1 MLRLL
6 GNLRSLWNETLNEVF
21 VRASWPTGRELVH
34 STLVVTAL
42 VALAGVVVVLCDL
55 SLAGLVQYAT
65 GLVR

>member
-6 GNLRSLWNETLNEVF
+6 GNLRAFWNETLNEVF
-21 VRASWPTGRELVH
+21 VKASWPTGKELVH

>member
-42 VALAGVVVVLCDL
+42 VALAGAVVVLCDL
-55 SLAGLVQYAT
+55 SLAGLVQYT
-65 GLVR
+65 TSLVR

>member
-6 GNLRSLWNETLNEVF
+6 GNLRSFWNETLNEVF

-42 VALAGVVVVLCDL
+42 VALAGAVVVLCDL
-55 SLAGLVQYAT
+55 SLAGLVQYT
-65 GLVR
+65 TSLVR

>member
-21 VRASWPTGRELVH
+21 VRATWPTGRELVH